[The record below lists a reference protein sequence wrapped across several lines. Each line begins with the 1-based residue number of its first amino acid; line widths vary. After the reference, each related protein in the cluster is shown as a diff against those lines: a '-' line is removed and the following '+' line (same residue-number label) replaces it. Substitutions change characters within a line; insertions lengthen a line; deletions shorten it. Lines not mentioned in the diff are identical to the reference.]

1 MFTFLE
7 SLAAAEAVLTHG
19 AEKNEN
25 VTMIIQQLISLGINA
40 GKQILMATLV
50 FVVGRFIISLLN
62 RLVVRMLERRN
73 IDISVKTFLKSLI
86 NILLT
91 TLLVISVVSA
101 LGINT
106 TSFAAL
112 LASAGVA
119 IGMALSGNLQNFAGG
134 LLILLF
140 KPYKVGDWIET
151 SAGSGTVREI
161 QIFHTLL
168 TTADNKIIYIPN
180 GTLSGNS
187 ITNYSRGEKRRIE
200 WIVGIDYG
208 ESFEKAEQVITDLL
222 KTDERI
228 LPDPAPFIAL
238 HALDSSS
245 VNIVIRVWVENKDYW
260 DVYFNI
266 NKQIYNTFNREQ
278 INFPYPQLTVHQTT
292 N

>member
-1 MFTFLE
+1 MLTFLE
-7 SLAAAEAVLTHG
+7 SLAAAETVLTHG
-19 AEKNEN
+19 VEKNEN

-208 ESFEKAEQVITDLL
+208 ESFERAEQVITDLL

-228 LPDPAPFIAL
+228 LSDPAPFIAL

-278 INFPYPQLTVHQTT
+278 INFPYPQLTVHQTM

>member
-1 MFTFLE
+1 MLTFLE
-7 SLAAAEAVLTHG
+7 SLAAAETVLTHG
-19 AEKNEN
+19 VEKNEN

-208 ESFEKAEQVITDLL
+208 ESFERAEQIITDLL

-228 LPDPAPFIAL
+228 LSDPAPFIAL

-278 INFPYPQLTVHQTT
+278 INFPYPQLTVHQTM

>member
-1 MFTFLE
+1 MLTFLE
-7 SLAAAEAVLTHG
+7 SLAAAETVLMHG
-19 AEKNEN
+19 VEKNEN

-208 ESFEKAEQVITDLL
+208 ESFERAEQVITDLL

-228 LPDPAPFIAL
+228 LSDPAPFIAL
-238 HALDSSS
+238 HTLDSSS

>member
-7 SLAAAEAVLTHG
+7 SLAAAETVLTHG

-208 ESFEKAEQVITDLL
+208 ESFEKAEQVITELL